1 MGTKVSDHLLSTV
14 RSVVGSDHSD
24 MDIIRAL
31 HMANLDPTAAINII
45 FDTPSFSKPND
56 IAAAAAA
63 ANPTPRAVNGGRR
76 VEDGLKVCPFS
87 EGANHHRVEEEVDE
101 SVSGDECWWFV
112 GCSEL
117 SGLST
122 CKGRRLKAGDELLFT
137 FPSSKALKSE
147 TTTPGKRFGRGK
159 PSARNVSDIVRFS
172 TKDSGEI
179 GRIPNEWA
187 KCLLPLVRDKKVR
200 IEGRCKSAPE
210 SLGIMD
216 TILLSGDEN
225 EHCISDGD
233 LDNIVGVGDSSD
245 LQEMETPRKLLCEL
259 RAYQKQALHWMT
271 QLEKGNCTDEAA
283 TMLHPCWEA
292 YYLADK
298 RDPVIYL
305 NSFTGDAT
313 IHFPSTLQMARG
325 GILADA
331 MGLGKT
337 VMTISLM
344 LAHSWKA
351 ASTGLQCPINEG
363 DKVISSCLDEC
374 TSPSVKATKLPGFDK
389 KLLEQKS
396 ALENGGNLIICPMTL
411 LAQWKSEIEMHAKPG
426 SLSVYL
432 HYGPDRPKD
441 VKLLTQSDV
450 VITTYGVLTSEFFA
464 ENSAKSEG
472 LYAVRWFRIVLD
484 EAHTIKNS
492 KTQVS
497 LAAAALV
504 SDRRW
509 CLTGTPIQN
518 TLEDLYS
525 LLRFLRIEPWG
536 TWAWWNKLVQKP
548 FEEGDERGLKL
559 VQSILKPIMLR
570 RTKSSTDREGRPILV
585 LPPADARV
593 IYCELSES
601 ERDFYDALFK
611 RSKVKFDQF
620 VQQGKVLH
628 NYASIL
634 ELLLRLRQCCDHP
647 FLDPVSTSLLQLN
660 KVKKLNQDAEGD
672 ENEHCISDGDLDNIV
687 GVGDS
692 SDLQEMETPRKLLCE
707 LRAYQK
713 QALHWMT
720 QLEKGNCTD
729 EAATMLHPC
738 WEAYYLADKRDPV
751 IYLNSFTGDATI
763 HFPSTLQMA
772 RGGILADA
780 MGLGKTVMTI
790 SLMLAHSWKAAST
803 GFQCPINE
811 GDKGISSSVDESTS
825 PSVKATKFPGFDK
838 KLLEQQSALENGGN
852 LIICPMTLLAQWKS
866 EIEMHAKPGSLSVY
880 LHYGPDRPKDVKL
893 LTQSDVVITT
903 YGVLTSEFF
912 AENSAKSEGLYAVR
926 WFRIVLD
933 EAHTI
938 KNSKTQVSLAA
949 AALVSDRRWCLT
961 GTPIQNTLEDLYSL
975 LRFLR
980 IEPWGTWAWWNKLVQ
995 KPFEEGDE
1003 RGLKLVQSILKPIM
1017 LRRTKSSTDRDGR
1030 PILVLPPADA
1040 RVIYCELSESER
1052 DFYDALF
1059 KRSKVKFDQ
1068 FVQQGKV
1075 LHNYA
1080 SILELL
1086 LRLRQCCDHPFLVMS
1101 RGDTAQYS
1109 DLNKLAKRFLGG
1121 KSCGLEKE
1129 GKDVLPSVAFVQEV
1143 VEELSKG
1150 EQGECP
1156 ICLEAF
1162 EDAVLTPCAHRLC
1175 RECLLASWRNSSSG
1189 LCPVCRKTVSKQE
1202 LITAPTESRFQVD
1215 VEKNWVESSKITAL
1229 LEELESFRSSGSKSI
1244 IFSQWTAFL
1253 DLLQIPLSRNNISFV
1268 RLDGTLN
1275 QQQREKVLKE
1285 FSEDGSIM
1293 VMLMSLKAGGVGI
1306 NLTAASNA
1314 FVMDPWWNPAVE
1326 EQAVMRIH
1334 RIGQTKEV
1342 KIRRFIIKGTVEERM
1357 EAVQARKQRMI
1368 SGALTD
1374 QEVKFDQFVQQ
1385 GKVLH
1390 NYASILELLLRL
1402 RQCCDHPFLVMSRGD
1417 TAQYSDLNK
1426 LAKRF
1431 LGGKS
1436 CGLEKEG
1443 KDVLPSVAFVQEV
1456 VEELS
1461 KGEQGECPICLEA
1474 FEDAVLTPCAH
1485 RLCRECLLASWR
1497 NSCSGLCPVCRKTVS
1512 KQELITAPTESRFQ
1526 VDVEKNWVESSK
1538 ITALLQE
1545 LESFRSSGSKSII
1558 FSQWTA
1564 FLDLLQIP
1572 LSRNNISFVRLDGTL
1587 NQQQRE
1593 KVLKEF
1599 SEDGSIMVMLMSL
1612 KAGGVGINLTA
1623 ASNAFVMDPWW
1634 NPAVEEQAVM
1644 RIHRI
1649 GQTKE
1654 VKIRRFIIKGTVEER
1669 MEAVQARKQRM
1680 ISGALTDQEVR
1691 SARIE
1696 ELKMLFT

>member
-14 RSVVGSDHSD
+14 RSVVGSDYSD

-45 FDTPSFSKPND
+45 FDTPSFGKPND
-56 IAAAAAA
+56 IAAAAAV
-63 ANPTPRAVNGGRR
+63 NPTPSVVNGGKR
-76 VEDGLKVCPFS
+76 VEDGIKVCPFS
-87 EGANHHRVEEEVDE
+87 EGANHHRVEEEEDE
-101 SVSGDECWWFV
+101 SVSGDDECWWFV

-137 FPSSKALKSE
+137 FPSSKASKSE
-147 TTTPGKRFGRGK
+147 TTPTPAKRFGKGR
-159 PSARNVSDIVRFS
+159 PASRNVSDIVRFS

-187 KCLLPLVRDKKVR
+187 RCLLPLVRDKKIR
-200 IEGRCKSAPE
+200 IEGRCTSAPAA
-210 SLGIMD
+210 LGIMD
-216 TILLSGDEN
+216 TILLSVSVYINSSMFQKHSATSLKVASNTADESIFHPLPNLLRLLGLSPFKKAEFTPENLSTRKRPLSSNSKDPVSTSLLQLNKVKNLNQDAEGDEN

-233 LDNIVGVGDSSD
+233 LDNIVGVGDSSG

-292 YYLADK
+292 YCLADK
-298 RDPVIYL
+298 YALRELVIYL

-351 ASTGLQCPINEG
+351 ASTGFQCPINEG
-363 DKVISSCLDEC
+363 DKVISSSLDES
-374 TSPSVKATKLPGFDK
+374 TSPSVKATKFPGFDK

-396 ALENGGNLIICPMTL
+396 ALENGGNLIVCPMTL

-426 SLSVYL
+426 SLSVYQ

-441 VKLLTQSDV
+441 AKLLSQSDV
-450 VITTYGVLTSEFFA
+450 VITTYGVLISEFSA
-464 ENSAKSEG
+464 EPRMKDFLQFDG
-472 LYAVRWFRIVLD
+472 LGLFLTRHIP
-484 EAHTIKNS
+484 S
-492 KTQVS
+492 KTQKAKYPW
-497 LAAAALV
+497 L
-504 SDRRW
+504 
-509 CLTGTPIQN
+509 Q
-518 TLEDLYS
+518 
-525 LLRFLRIEPWG
+525 LLWFLIDVGVLRVLLSR
-536 TWAWWNKLVQKP
+536 WNKLVQKP

-620 VQQGKVLH
+620 VEQGK
-628 NYASIL
+628 A
-634 ELLLRLRQCCDHP
+634 
-647 FLDPVSTSLLQLN
+647 
-660 KVKKLNQDAEGD
+660 
-672 ENEHCISDGDLDNIV
+672 
-687 GVGDS
+687 
-692 SDLQEMETPRKLLCE
+692 
-707 LRAYQK
+707 
-713 QALHWMT
+713 
-720 QLEKGNCTD
+720 
-729 EAATMLHPC
+729 
-738 WEAYYLADKRDPV
+738 
-751 IYLNSFTGDATI
+751 
-763 HFPSTLQMA
+763 
-772 RGGILADA
+772 
-780 MGLGKTVMTI
+780 
-790 SLMLAHSWKAAST
+790 
-803 GFQCPINE
+803 
-811 GDKGISSSVDESTS
+811 
-825 PSVKATKFPGFDK
+825 
-838 KLLEQQSALENGGN
+838 
-852 LIICPMTLLAQWKS
+852 
-866 EIEMHAKPGSLSVY
+866 
-880 LHYGPDRPKDVKL
+880 
-893 LTQSDVVITT
+893 
-903 YGVLTSEFF
+903 
-912 AENSAKSEGLYAVR
+912 
-926 WFRIVLD
+926 
-933 EAHTI
+933 
-938 KNSKTQVSLAA
+938 
-949 AALVSDRRWCLT
+949 
-961 GTPIQNTLEDLYSL
+961 
-975 LRFLR
+975 
-980 IEPWGTWAWWNKLVQ
+980 
-995 KPFEEGDE
+995 
-1003 RGLKLVQSILKPIM
+1003 
-1017 LRRTKSSTDRDGR
+1017 
-1030 PILVLPPADA
+1030 
-1040 RVIYCELSESER
+1040 
-1052 DFYDALF
+1052 
-1059 KRSKVKFDQ
+1059 
-1068 FVQQGKV
+1068 

-1101 RGDTAQYS
+1101 RGDTAEYS
-1109 DLNKLAKRFLGG
+1109 DLKKLAKRFLGG
-1121 KSCGLEKE
+1121 KSSGLEKE
-1129 GKDVLPSVAFVQEV
+1129 GKDVPSVAFVQEV

-1175 RECLLASWRNSSSG
+1175 RECLLASWRNSS
-1189 LCPVCRKTVSKQE
+1189 
-1202 LITAPTESRFQVD
+1202 
-1215 VEKNWVESSKITAL
+1215 
-1229 LEELESFRSSGSKSI
+1229 
-1244 IFSQWTAFL
+1244 
-1253 DLLQIPLSRNNISFV
+1253 
-1268 RLDGTLN
+1268 
-1275 QQQREKVLKE
+1275 
-1285 FSEDGSIM
+1285 
-1293 VMLMSLKAGGVGI
+1293 
-1306 NLTAASNA
+1306 
-1314 FVMDPWWNPAVE
+1314 
-1326 EQAVMRIH
+1326 
-1334 RIGQTKEV
+1334 
-1342 KIRRFIIKGTVEERM
+1342 
-1357 EAVQARKQRMI
+1357 
-1368 SGALTD
+1368 
-1374 QEVKFDQFVQQ
+1374 
-1385 GKVLH
+1385 
-1390 NYASILELLLRL
+1390 
-1402 RQCCDHPFLVMSRGD
+1402 
-1417 TAQYSDLNK
+1417 
-1426 LAKRF
+1426 
-1431 LGGKS
+1431 
-1436 CGLEKEG
+1436 
-1443 KDVLPSVAFVQEV
+1443 
-1456 VEELS
+1456 
-1461 KGEQGECPICLEA
+1461 
-1474 FEDAVLTPCAH
+1474 
-1485 RLCRECLLASWR
+1485 
-1497 NSCSGLCPVCRKTVS
+1497 SGLCPVCRKTVS

-1593 KVLKEF
+1593 KVLKQF
-1599 SEDGSIMVMLMSL
+1599 SEDTSIMVMLMSL

-1691 SARIE
+1691 SARLE